1 MANFYWVGA
10 ATAAGIS
17 RYDFNTPANWQLA
30 YWSTQATGPSF
41 GWNFTSA
48 TAAPG
53 AGDNV
58 FVGTSSVGTIPQSL
72 SPCLYGGYSGNSAF
86 GAWMNSGPLGA
97 AGSMTGTTAT
107 SALQS
112 ISLDI
117 STTKYPFPYFGGGLT
132 GQILAYAVSGLGIT
146 TGGDLTGPTAERA
159 YKPMKLKVASGVDI
173 TTSASK
179 SVDVQTI
186 KALSFVGSAN
196 IVNTSAHIHGS
207 GTVRMI
213 GGHYSQIINYGPGY
227 LSLDG
232 LTCGTLI
239 SVPQG
244 LYVSPSAR
252 FGTVTVNGNYNL
264 GSGAVSPVYF
274 SGSLDTSSVLLD
286 LGFTGSVTGNQ
297 ASASDSTLTI
307 NPINNWWN
315 GGGITAAPIFNIG
328 AGGITSSTTTCQ
340 KIIVQSSSGITGGL
354 EGGQL
359 TAKWNL
365 VVQGGLS
372 AATVELDDAILRSA
386 SYMDSSQQ
394 IKIGTLGMQRN
405 AVLDFASGNLFD
417 NWQFGSI
424 TGSANNVTIV
434 GGVVFRDESPIIKG
448 SAGVRLFNTQ
458 VVLGNRFDAR
468 TGKITNTTT
477 QQVQASPEPI

>member
-58 FVGTSSVGTIPQSL
+58 FVGVSNVGAIPQSL

-112 ISLDI
+112 VSLDI

-132 GQILAYAVSGLGIT
+132 GQVLAYAVSGLGIT

-159 YKPMKLKVASGVDI
+159 YKPMKLKVASAVDI
-173 TTSASK
+173 TTGPSK

-186 KALSFVGSAN
+186 KALSFVGSSN

-207 GTVRMI
+207 GTVRMS

-227 LSLDG
+227 LSIDG
-232 LTCGTLI
+232 LTCGTLVTI
-239 SVPQG
+239 PQG

-252 FGTVTVNGNYNL
+252 FGTVLVNGAYT
-264 GSGAVSPVYF
+264 STAVPIYF
-274 SGSLDTSSVLLD
+274 GGSLETSSVLLD
-286 LGFTGSVTGNQ
+286 LGFTGSVTGSN
-297 ASASDSTLTI
+297 ASSSDSTITI
-307 NPINNWWN
+307 NPITNWWT
-315 GGGITAAPIFNIG
+315 GGGITAAPIFNLG
-328 AGGITSSTTTCQ
+328 SPGITSSMVTCQ
-340 KIIVQSSSGITGGL
+340 KVSVQSSLGMTGLDGS
-354 EGGQL
+354 QL

-365 VVQGGLS
+365 VIHGGLS
-372 AATVELDDAILRSA
+372 ASAVELDDAIIKSSPWVDA
-386 SYMDSSQQ
+386 SQQ

-405 AVLDFASGNLFD
+405 AILDFASGGLFD

-424 TGSANNVTIV
+424 TGSANNVTIA

-468 TGKITNTTT
+468 TGKITNVATDI
-477 QQVQASPEPI
+477 VFEAPPI